1 MRYWQDKINITL
13 QKTFGCFNHSRVT
26 SVAAELHAKYRLYN
40 EEELYG
46 AVQIEFV
53 ELENETPY
61 LLYTERQQ
69 EHQWWT
75 SSEEDWAKTSV
86 VEYN

>member
-1 MRYWQDKINITL
+1 MLETQAPNPNGVSL
-13 QKTFGCFNHSRVT
+13 QKPFGCFNHSRVT
-26 SVAAELHAKYRLYN
+26 SVAAELHANLSIGYITRRRCT
-40 EEELYG
+40 G

-69 EHQWWT
+69 EQQWWT
-75 SSEEDWAKTSV
+75 SSEED
-86 VEYN
+86 